1 MQADFRGI
9 VYNLCNEKA
18 LLLPSLV
25 RNVQFTRDNQS
36 IDRSILASC
45 ACALVTV
52 SRDWSLAACML
63 FYVCQAFKAYFVI
76 LTDGIGLYLRML
88 NDELI

>member
-1 MQADFRGI
+1 

-52 SRDWSLAACML
+52 SHDWSFVACML
-63 FYVCQAFKAYFVI
+63 SYVCQAFKAYFVI
-76 LTDGIGLYLRML
+76 LTDGNRLVFAYV
-88 NDELI
+88 E